1 MTKILA
7 DQDVTT
13 VTTDMKDDPQLT
25 ILSVGERFTILP
37 KLILFERGK
46 ISKVKPKKVLK
57 KLINKLR

>member
-46 ISKVKPKKVLK
+46 ISKVKPKKV
-57 KLINKLR
+57 

>member
-25 ILSVGERFTILP
+25 ILGVGERFTILP

-46 ISKVKPKKVLK
+46 KFKSKTEKSKRNL
-57 KLINKLR
+57 